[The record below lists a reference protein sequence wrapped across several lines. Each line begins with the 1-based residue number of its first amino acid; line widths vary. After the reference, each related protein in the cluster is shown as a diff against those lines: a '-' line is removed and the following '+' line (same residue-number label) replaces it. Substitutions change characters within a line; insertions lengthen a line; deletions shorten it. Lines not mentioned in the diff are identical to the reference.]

1 MRTDV
6 KKQLRESEDVHN
18 NLKWNIEQNK
28 ILITFLETRLDEVT
42 KRVKDREEEII
53 AKEARYAQEVLKL
66 KAMAEEQGIKLENE
80 MK

>member
-42 KRVKDREEEII
+42 KRVKDREEELV
-53 AKEARYAQEVLKL
+53 AKEAQYTQEV
-66 KAMAEEQGIKLENE
+66 
-80 MK
+80 